1 MSEKYVV
8 PIWEKYSLTV
18 EEVAAYFRIGEQ
30 KLRRIADENAN
41 APYLLWNG
49 NRPQFKR
56 KKFEEYVDRLN
67 AI

>member
-30 KLRRIADENAN
+30 KLRRIADEK
-41 APYLLWNG
+41 WNG

-56 KKFEEYVDRLN
+56 KNSKNTLQIKRNLT
-67 AI
+67 

>member
-18 EEVAAYFRIGEQ
+18 EEAATYFRIGEQ

-41 APYLLWNG
+41 TSYGAEIARSSKEKNSKNTLT
-49 NRPQFKR
+49 
-56 KKFEEYVDRLN
+56 D
-67 AI
+67 

>member
-18 EEVAAYFRIGEQ
+18 EEAAAYFRIGEQ
-30 KLRRIADENAN
+30 KLRQIADKNAN

-56 KKFEEYVDRLN
+56 KNSKNTLTD
-67 AI
+67 

>member
-18 EEVAAYFRIGEQ
+18 EEAATYFRIDEQ

-41 APYLLWNG
+41 APCLL
-49 NRPQFKR
+49 
-56 KKFEEYVDRLN
+56 
-67 AI
+67 

>member
-1 MSEKYVV
+1 MSKKYKV

-18 EEVAAYFRIGEQ
+18 EEAAAYFRIGEQ
-30 KLRRIADENAN
+30 KLRRIADKNAN
-41 APYLLWNG
+41 ATYLLWNG
-49 NRPQFKR
+49 NSPQFKI